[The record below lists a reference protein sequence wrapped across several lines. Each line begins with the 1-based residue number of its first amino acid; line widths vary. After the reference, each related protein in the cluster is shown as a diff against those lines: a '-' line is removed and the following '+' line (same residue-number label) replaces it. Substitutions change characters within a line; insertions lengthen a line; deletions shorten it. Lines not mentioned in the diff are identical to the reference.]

1 MESKKFYIT
10 DEIRRACINHNWY
23 SNGDNASYSRMFA
36 TARKAED
43 PDALKSGIDL
53 RTMVALDIY
62 FHSDFHA
69 ELDDIGA
76 VVSGIFEEADRI
88 FKGVEE

>member
-1 MESKKFYIT
+1 MGNKMFYIT

-36 TARKAED
+36 NARLASD
-43 PDALKSGIDL
+43 PDAMISGIDM
-53 RTMVALDIY
+53 RTMVIMDVY
-62 FHSDFHA
+62 FHSDFHV

-76 VVSGIFEEADRI
+76 VISGIFEEADRI
-88 FKGVEE
+88 FKEDGT